1 MDDADVAVAAATDA
15 SADDVRL
22 PLMSTG
28 RHAEVPHHAQVRAQ
42 VLAYSHDHHDLG
54 LEQR

>member
-22 PLMSTG
+22 PLMSTQD
-28 RHAEVPHHAQVRAQ
+28 ATQKSLAQVRAQ
-42 VLAYSHDHHDLG
+42 LLVDSHYELG
-54 LEQR
+54 LEQH